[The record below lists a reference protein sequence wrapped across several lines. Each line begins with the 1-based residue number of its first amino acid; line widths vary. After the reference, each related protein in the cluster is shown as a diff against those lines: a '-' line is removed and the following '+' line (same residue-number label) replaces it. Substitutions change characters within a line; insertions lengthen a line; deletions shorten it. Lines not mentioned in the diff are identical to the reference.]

1 MKKLI
6 SCIAAFAFLLGI
18 FGFTACGPGG
28 GEQPPQAVMHTVTFD
43 TDGGTAVAPVQVEH
57 GKTFTEPEQP
67 QKDGSAFVCW
77 NLGSEGYDFSAPVLG
92 DLVLTAVWQDVSG
105 AIASGEPV
113 YEDGGGRMFISLW
126 NEPRP
131 VNATL
136 QEALSVVR
144 DAGFDTYF
152 KWSYGQY
159 DAELCAENGLN
170 FMTHVWST
178 RPQDYNPLLAP
189 ERVSDGLTGFIY
201 KDEPAYDEIDAL
213 GSLARNHVQYYEDR
227 LFFVNLYPTYAES
240 GIFGPHTYEEYVAH
254 FCETVFGVIGQDR
267 MISVDFYPLY
277 ADGRIREDWLA
288 CYEVIAKYARQY
300 GARFHFYVA
309 NTQHGPYRALD
320 ADNLHYMVNVA
331 MTYGGN
337 ALGYFTYQNYE
348 DDWGHGLVEEDGVTP
363 TDTYAYAQQVNTE
376 LLAWDHVFL
385 DFSWESTM
393 VLEGEGG
400 GTNAC
405 FSGLQYAAESIDVL
419 QSASASED
427 TLIGRFTGKD
437 GEAALMVTNFSDPE
451 DGRTDT
457 VSLSFAGAERA
468 VVYIDGVRQVCDAE
482 NGALTLSPAPGRA
495 AFVIPFR

>member
-1 MKKLI
+1 MADDKMK
-6 SCIAAFAFLLGI
+6 
-18 FGFTACGPGG
+18 
-28 GEQPPQAVMHTVTFD
+28 QARKMFD
-43 TDGGTAVAPVQVEH
+43 T
-57 GKTFTEPEQP
+57 
-67 QKDGSAFVCW
+67 
-77 NLGSEGYDFSAPVLG
+77 
-92 DLVLTAVWQDVSG
+92 
-105 AIASGEPV
+105 
-113 YEDGGGRMFISLW
+113 
-126 NEPRP
+126 
-131 VNATL
+131 
-136 QEALSVVR
+136 
-144 DAGFDTYF
+144 
-152 KWSYGQY
+152 
-159 DAELCAENGLN
+159 LCG
-170 FMTHVWST
+170 
-178 RPQDYNPLLAP
+178 
-189 ERVSDGLTGFIY
+189 
-201 KDEPAYDEIDAL
+201 
-213 GSLARNHVQYYEDR
+213 
-227 LFFVNLYPTYAES
+227 
-240 GIFGPHTYEEYVAH
+240 
-254 FCETVFGVIGQDR
+254 
-267 MISVDFYPLY
+267 
-277 ADGRIREDWLA
+277 
-288 CYEVIAKYARQY
+288 
-300 GARFHFYVA
+300 
-309 NTQHGPYRALD
+309 ALD

-337 ALGYFTYQNYE
+337 AFGYFTYQNYE
-348 DDWGHGLVEEDGVTP
+348 DGWGHGLVEEDGVTP

-482 NGALTLSPAPGRA
+482 NGALTLSLAPGRA